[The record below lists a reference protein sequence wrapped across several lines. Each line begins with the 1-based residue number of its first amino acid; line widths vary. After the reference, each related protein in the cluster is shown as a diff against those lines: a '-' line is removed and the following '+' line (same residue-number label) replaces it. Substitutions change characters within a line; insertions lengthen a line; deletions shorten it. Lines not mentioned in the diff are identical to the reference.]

1 MEQRLAPMIDDE
13 TKGILRGIRANLAW
27 CSVGIF
33 LLVVVL
39 GPCQCVRDGARVAT
53 VESGASK

>member
-1 MEQRLAPMIDDE
+1 MRVGLMIDDE

-33 LLVVVL
+33 LLVLIL

-53 VESGASK
+53 VESGISK

>member
-1 MEQRLAPMIDDE
+1 MRVGLMIDDE

-33 LLVVVL
+33 LLVLIL

-53 VESGASK
+53 VESGVSK

>member
-1 MEQRLAPMIDDE
+1 MIDDE

-33 LLVVVL
+33 LLVLIL

-53 VESGASK
+53 VESGISK